1 MMRSPSEPIT
11 YMEEDLIQRS
21 RAGDSDAF
29 AALVEEHRDAMYHLA
44 WRMVGSP
51 EDAADLVQEAFV
63 RAYRSLD
70 RFEGRSSF
78 RTWVHR
84 ITVHCCL
91 NHLRR
96 RKRKG
101 EVAYQE
107 EWMDNPGYQERAGEA
122 RLHGRIDRPDQAA
135 DRSDLTAAIEG
146 ALGELSPD
154 HRAAFLLREYN
165 GLSYKEIA
173 EATGVSMGTVM
184 SRLHYA
190 RKALQEILTERIP
203 GHTRGRERGV
213 ESQ

>member
-1 MMRSPSEPIT
+1 VAYAIGAWAVGGGECLQNARESHGRRMMRSPSEPIT

-84 ITVHCCL
+84 ITVHC
-91 NHLRR
+91 
-96 RKRKG
+96 
-101 EVAYQE
+101 
-107 EWMDNPGYQERAGEA
+107 
-122 RLHGRIDRPDQAA
+122 
-135 DRSDLTAAIEG
+135 
-146 ALGELSPD
+146 
-154 HRAAFLLREYN
+154 
-165 GLSYKEIA
+165 
-173 EATGVSMGTVM
+173 
-184 SRLHYA
+184 
-190 RKALQEILTERIP
+190 
-203 GHTRGRERGV
+203 
-213 ESQ
+213 